1 MSKDQRYQVFT
12 AQEIERKFRRPL
24 TRVMRPLVL
33 LTTNTLRVG
42 NRITWEL
49 QGAEY
54 LEEATGPFVL
64 ASNHR
69 SHVDTVS
76 ILGLLPKSIS
86 RRTVVAAAQDVFGR
100 QGTTFKK
107 RLMYGFVGLAVA
119 AGFRAFAF
127 DRNGPPL
134 ASIRTSREL
143 IKRGWNLLLYPEGT
157 RTRTGK
163 MKAFKSGVGALARF
177 TGSPVLPIYVSG
189 GDQVMPAGRV
199 FPTRA
204 HICVKIGKPLYFQDQ
219 SSPRRFTAR
228 LERAVRQLGGEEV
241 SARLNAR
248 AEGISQTEETQ
259 CSHDNQ
265 PNSEHQ
271 NTGLKEIKQQSA

>member
-1 MSKDQRYQVFT
+1 MSKDQRYQVYT
-12 AQEIERKFRRPL
+12 APEIERKFRRPL
-24 TRVMRPLVL
+24 TRLMRPLVL
-33 LTTNTLRVG
+33 LTTNGLRIG

-49 QGAEY
+49 KGAEY
-54 LEEATGPFVL
+54 LEECPGPYVF

-134 ASIRTSREL
+134 ASIRLSRDL

-177 TGSPVLPIYVSG
+177 TGSPVVPIYVAG
-189 GDQVMPAGRV
+189 GDDVMPAGRLL
-199 FPTRA
+199 PKKS
-204 HICVKIGKPLYFQDQ
+204 HICVTIGKPIYFQDQ

-241 SARLNAR
+241 SARLHAR
-248 AEGISQTEETQ
+248 ADGQLKDGEHHDSSDHQITDDAKTADPNDIHHQT
-259 CSHDNQ
+259 
-265 PNSEHQ
+265 
-271 NTGLKEIKQQSA
+271 A